1 MTLTSAP
8 EQRAAQGLEPPA
20 APAARRGGAFALR
33 WGGRLLGALVTLWG
47 AATVAFL
54 AQLALPG
61 DRATVIFN
69 IRAGQAIE
77 RTPEELASIN
87 EQFGLQRP
95 AWQQYVEFLG
105 GLLRGD
111 LGDSYQQFRPVAALI
126 AEQLPSTLALTALAL
141 LFAWIIMVL
150 WVTLT
155 AGRAPWLSSVGAVI
169 DTVAAGLPHYWLGIL
184 LLVVFAAGLGW
195 FPVIS
200 GDKPAGIVLPA
211 LTLAIPLA
219 GFMGQS
225 TRTEYEN
232 TLKQPF
238 VAVTGPSA
246 LAQVLAVAVGSAPGY
261 ARMVRAQILQ
271 ASGSGYVEAALTLG
285 HPRSAILCRHV
296 FPNAIR
302 PLVAILAMSV
312 GQSIVW
318 ASSLAFLGLGVSP
331 PSPEWGA
338 LLDAGRRYIVHAPW
352 LTVIPGLVIVV
363 VAVASTTIGQH
374 LRLALEKGEK

>member
-1 MTLTSAP
+1 MTQPLESTAAA
-8 EQRAAQGLEPPA
+8 AAQ
-20 APAARRGGAFALR
+20 RRG
-33 WGGRLLGALVTLWG
+33 TQG
-47 AATVAFL
+47 AATPGGPERRRASELLPRLRGKGGLVAALAVVAFL
-54 AQLALPG
+54 AVASAAPQLLATHDAYALDLGSALQAPSFAHLFGTDEQGRDLYSRVVFGTAQSLGIGLGAAGLSIVLAL
-61 DRATVIFN
+61 I
-69 IRAGQAIE
+69 
-77 RTPEELASIN
+77 
-87 EQFGLQRP
+87 
-95 AWQQYVEFLG
+95 LG
-105 GLLRGD
+105 GA
-111 LGDSYQQFRPVAALI
+111 AALGSRVVSAVASRLI
-126 AEQLPSTLALTALAL
+126 EIQFAFPTLLLAL
-141 LFAWIIMVL
+141 LV
-150 WVTLT
+150 
-155 AGRAPWLSSVGAVI
+155 
-169 DTVAAGLPHYWLGIL
+169 
-184 LLVVFAAGLGW
+184 
-195 FPVIS
+195 
-200 GDKPAGIVLPA
+200 
-211 LTLAIPLA
+211 
-219 GFMGQS
+219 
-225 TRTEYEN
+225 
-232 TLKQPF
+232 

-285 HPRSAILCRHV
+285 HPRSAILRRHV